1 MIQITLFRN
10 DIKQIVRD
18 PIMTLLLVAP
28 LLLISVFKILEVF
41 LIPFLAVK
49 TGFDMTPYMAY
60 VVSFVL
66 LMSSGML
73 GIVTGFMMLDE
84 RDGNIAQLLEV
95 TPLGRSGYL
104 INRLLFASLLSIV
117 YCFVSFAVFNR
128 LEIPLY
134 TILLLS
140 MLSALYAAIVGLLIF
155 SGADDKVKGLT
166 FAKGLNSLVLFA
178 FTDLFALSWLTYLS
192 WFFPP
197 YWITMVLKAPM
208 SLFAGTMA
216 LVVHV
221 AWLGVLIFR
230 YGRRE
235 A

>member
-10 DIKQIVRD
+10 DIKQILRD
-18 PIMTLLLVAP
+18 PVMTLLLVAP

-41 LIPFLAVK
+41 LIPFLVQK
-49 TGFDMTPYMAY
+49 TGFDVMPYASY
-60 VVSFVL
+60 VFSFIL
-66 LMSSGML
+66 LMNSGML

-95 TPLGRSGYL
+95 TPLGRNGYL
-104 INRLLFASLLSIV
+104 INRLSFASILSV
-117 YCFVSFAVFNR
+117 LYCLISFAVFSLVN
-128 LEIPLY
+128 LPFY
-134 TILLLS
+134 SVILLCF
-140 MLSALYAAIVGLLIF
+140 LSAIYAAIIGLLIY

-178 FTDLFALSWLTYLS
+178 FTDLFALNWLTFIS

-197 YWITMVLKAPM
+197 YWVTMMIKSPDSFIVSFL
-208 SLFAGTMA
+208 A
-216 LVVHV
+216 LIIHVV
-221 AWLGVLIFR
+221 WLGILIFR

-235 A
+235 S

>member
-10 DIKQIVRD
+10 DIKQIIRD
-18 PIMTLLLVAP
+18 PVMTLLLVAP
-28 LLLISVFKILEVF
+28 LLLIIVFKILEVV
-41 LIPFLAVK
+41 LIPFLVQK
-49 TGFDMTPYMAY
+49 TGFDVMPYASY
-60 VVSFVL
+60 VFSFIL
-66 LMSSGML
+66 LMNAGML

-104 INRLLFASLLSIV
+104 INRLSFASVLSV
-117 YCFVSFAVFNR
+117 LYCLVSFAVFS
-128 LEIPLY
+128 LVELPFY
-134 TILLLS
+134 SVILLCLF
-140 MLSALYAAIVGLLIF
+140 SAIYTAIIGLLIY

-178 FTDLFALSWLTYLS
+178 FTDLFALNWLTFVS

-197 YWITMVLKAPM
+197 YWITKMIKAPD
-208 SLFAGTMA
+208 SFLVNCLA
-216 LVVHV
+216 LTIHV
-221 AWLGVLIFR
+221 AWLAVLIFR

-235 A
+235 S